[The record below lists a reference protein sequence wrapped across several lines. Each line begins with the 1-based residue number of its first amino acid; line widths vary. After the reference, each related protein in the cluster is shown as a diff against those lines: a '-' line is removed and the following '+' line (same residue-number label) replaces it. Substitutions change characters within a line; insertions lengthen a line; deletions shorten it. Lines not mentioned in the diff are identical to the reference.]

1 MNLEITKNTSSNKI
15 LFHSVIWTF
24 FILTSLIQFYESPF
38 QITPDFYIQW
48 ITGIILFYLNFFYLV
63 PALLLQKKYWLYFT
77 FVVAVII
84 TFMIIRAS
92 YFMPEFQVTKRMMPA
107 DMMPARRIPTFPD
120 DRIFLHKG
128 FRIKAVMAT
137 QPLFFRIAPSFF
149 YILVVTIS
157 AIIKTLSE
165 FYNNEQNKLIA
176 ETHRTTTE
184 LIYLRKQ
191 TNPHFLFNSLNS
203 IYSLA
208 HKKSDLVPD
217 AIVTLSELMRYMLYE
232 TDNKTVTLEKEIN
245 YIQNYIEL
253 QKLRLNNIENITINV
268 HGEPKNKFIEP
279 LLLISFVENAFKYGT
294 DYKGAAF
301 VKIKIAIEDNSL
313 DFWIDNKVENHK
325 KDPENSGIGLT
336 NIQSRL
342 NLLYPEAHELK
353 ITETKHFYKIHL
365 NLKLD
370 EIKTAIA

>member
-1 MNLEITKNTSSNKI
+1 MNIEITKNTNRNKI
-15 LFHSVIWTF
+15 LFHIVIWIF

-38 QITPDFYIQW
+38 QINPDFYAQW
-48 ITGIILFYLNFFYLV
+48 ITGIILFYLNYFYLV
-63 PALLLQKKYWLYFT
+63 PALLLQKKYWLY
-77 FVVAVII
+77 VAFIISLII
-84 TFMIIRAS
+84 TFMIIRES
-92 YFMPEFQVTKRMMPA
+92 FFMPEMQIAKRIHPPRMLPL
-107 DMMPARRIPTFPD
+107 DGHPIPEN
-120 DRIFLHKG
+120 LK
-128 FRIKAVMAT
+128 FRTTMTV
-137 QPLFFRIAPSFF
+137 QPLFFKIAPSFF
-149 YILVVTIS
+149 YILIVTIS

-165 FYNNEQNKLIA
+165 FYNNQQNKLIA

-232 TDNKTVTLEKEIN
+232 TDNKTVALEKEIN

-253 QKLRLNNIENITINV
+253 QKLRLNNIENITVNV

-301 VKIKIAIEDNSL
+301 VKLKIIIEENSL
-313 DFWIDNKVENHK
+313 NFWIENKVENYE
-325 KDPENSGIGLT
+325 KDPENSGIGLN

-353 ITETKHFYKIHL
+353 ITETKELYKVHL

-370 EIKTAIA
+370 EIQTPLPKS